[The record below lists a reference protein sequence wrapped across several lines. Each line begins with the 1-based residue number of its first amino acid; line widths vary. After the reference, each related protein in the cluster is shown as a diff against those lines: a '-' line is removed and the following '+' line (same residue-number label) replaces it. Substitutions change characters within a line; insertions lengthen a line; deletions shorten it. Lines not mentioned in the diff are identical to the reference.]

1 MSFKFIRD
9 HADRWPI
16 RLMCRVLEVSASGY
30 YAWRNRPES
39 ARARANRTLL
49 ADVRRLH
56 AEHHGRYGSPRM
68 HAALRAE
75 GRMASRG
82 RVARLMRRHGIRALA
97 GRRFKPCTTDSRH
110 SLPIAPNLLNQE
122 FVAAAPNRDL
132 ARRHHLHRDRRGM
145 VVSGCRARP
154 GDPQDRRMVDA
165 RPYAY
170 RAAAGRLDDG
180 RAAATT
186 GRRPHLPFRSRQ
198 PIRIRGIRQATHCNE
213 SETIDEPDGLLLR
226 QCAHGELLPHA
237 QGRTRPPE
245 EMGNAEEA
253 RRDLFAYIEG
263 YYNRRRIHSALGYR
277 TPEQAERQ
285 MA

>member
-30 YAWRNRPES
+30 YAWRNRSEG

-82 RVARLMRRHGIRALA
+82 RVARLMRSHGIRALA
-97 GRRFKPCTTDSRH
+97 GRRFKPCTSR
-110 SLPIAPNLLNQE
+110 LPPLSADRAEPAE
-122 FVAAAPNRDL
+122 PGVRRRGAEPDL

-145 VVSGCRARP
+145 VVSRCRARP

-186 GRRPHLPFRSRQ
+186 GRRPHLPFGSRR
-198 PIRIRGIRQATHCNE
+198 PIRIRDIRQTTHCNE

-245 EMGNAEEA
+245 KMGNARA
-253 RRDLFAYIEG
+253 GTTGPVRV
-263 YYNRRRIHSALGYR
+263 YR
-277 TPEQAERQ
+277 GLL
-285 MA
+285 